1 MSDTYDDDCDDEES
15 VSASEFDLGFESDDE
30 DEEMTEEEREHQDML
45 DDLAYAN
52 GYEIW
57 GIGIPEDDEEVEEDC

>member
-15 VSASEFDLGFESDDE
+15 VSASEFDLEFESDDE
-30 DEEMTEEEREHQDML
+30 DEEMTEEEKEHQDML

-57 GIGIPEDDEEVEEDC
+57 GTGIPEDDEEVEEDC